1 MEEGSDGVERGDV
14 LPADGRALRRCV
26 TPNWGE
32 STAISLWKL
41 RLENARWTLKIV
53 TLFYHHLHF
62 VTMRFQSLI
71 LLVFVLSLGVLADA
85 KRLTA
90 DECKGET
97 ECGC

>member
-1 MEEGSDGVERGDV
+1 MRYAELGRIHGYFALEASIGKCAMETQNS
-14 LPADGRALRRCV
+14 
-26 TPNWGE
+26 
-32 STAISLWKL
+32 
-41 RLENARWTLKIV
+41 
-53 TLFYHHLHF
+53 LFYHHLHF